1 MVSGPFST
9 LVRKGFKRLRGKRG
23 RANNIR
29 IFMVL
34 FLGNLLLRHRRLQC
48 LHITVPA
55 FSPTWPTRVWAF
67 SHVDLTV
74 QALSMYTK
82 PRYWISIDKLRE
94 DWPTHIHHRDD

>member
-34 FLGNLLLRHRRLQC
+34 FLGNFTPETSAIAMSSYYR
-48 LHITVPA
+48 TGV
-55 FSPTWPTRVWAF
+55 FSDLANQGVGVF
-67 SHVDLTV
+67 SCRPNCSSPVDVHKTEILD
-74 QALSMYTK
+74 Q
-82 PRYWISIDKLRE
+82 
-94 DWPTHIHHRDD
+94 H